1 MLNNISNFDDLNL
14 YKHIEFIKNG
24 TTYVKEGN
32 TYKTYQLSDLY
43 LDNYTSSTKSLLNK
57 TTTFNSTQIIETYE
71 TNDFKQL
78 LQNEINASIDYI
90 PRTIYILSKDILKHR
105 RADKGE
111 ADVWLAKGGTWA
123 DENIQVTAT
132 GSNDSGVSWIVET
145 EGKRIFHAGDLCNW
159 YARFLADGNKDR
171 QPYSEELGE
180 DIDPVAEEKRFLGEL
195 KDIQKIAKGFELVMF
210 PVDGRI
216 GNGYTL
222 GARQFI
228 ERFQVGMFVPMHFV
242 QSGFESA
249 WRMEPFCQE
258 KHVPFWRIACEG
270 DSIVLADGMSI
281 RHTRVEDIP
290 QLQAL
295 FSHARSFMLET
306 GNPSQWTAAYPS
318 EELLRKDIGSRD
330 SYVVEDEKQTVI
342 ATFVLR
348 GGVDPTYDVIYE
360 GRWLND
366 APYATIHRIASD
378 GTRKGILNLAMQ
390 FALLNYNN
398 IRIDTHRDNQVM
410 RNAITKEGFV
420 YCGVIHCW
428 NGDERVAYQFRK

>member
-1 MLNNISNFDDLNL
+1 MIRLTYIFHSGFVVETAAGILVFDYWLDLANVL
-14 YKHIEFIKNG
+14 PKCLSRRGGRHV
-24 TTYVKEGN
+24 YVFASHFHKDHFTKDIFGW
-32 TYKTYQLSDLY
+32 KQSLGSDV
-43 LDNYTSSTKSLLNK
+43 T
-57 TTTFNSTQIIETYE
+57 
-71 TNDFKQL
+71 
-78 LQNEINASIDYI
+78 
-90 PRTIYILSKDILKHR
+90 YILSKDILKHS

-145 EGKRIFHAGDLCNW
+145 GGNRIFHAGDLCNW
-159 YARFLADGNKDR
+159 YARFLADGNKYR

-195 KDIQKIAKGFELVMF
+195 KDIQKIAKGFDLVMF

-242 QSGFESA
+242 LSGFESA

-270 DSIVLADGMSI
+270 DSIVLADGVSI
-281 RHTRVEDIP
+281 RHTQMEDIP
-290 QLQAL
+290 RLQAL

-378 GTRKGILNLAMQ
+378 GTRKGILHLVMQ
-390 FALLNYNN
+390 FAQLDYNN

-410 RNAITKEGFV
+410 RNAIAKEGFV
-420 YCGVIHCW
+420 YCGIIHCW

>member
-1 MLNNISNFDDLNL
+1 MIRLTYIFHSGFVVETAAGMLVFDYRLDLANVL
-14 YKHIEFIKNG
+14 SKCLSRRGGRHV
-24 TTYVKEGN
+24 YVFASHFHEDHFTKDIFGW
-32 TYKTYQLSDLY
+32 KQSLDSDV
-43 LDNYTSSTKSLLNK
+43 T
-57 TTTFNSTQIIETYE
+57 
-71 TNDFKQL
+71 
-78 LQNEINASIDYI
+78 
-90 PRTIYILSKDILKHR
+90 YILSKDILKHS

-159 YARFLADGNKDR
+159 YARFLADGNKYR

-195 KDIQKIAKGFELVMF
+195 KDIQKIAKGFDLVMF

-242 QSGFESA
+242 LSGFESA

-270 DSIVLADGMSI
+270 DSIVLADGVSI

-290 QLQAL
+290 RLQAL

-378 GTRKGILNLAMQ
+378 GTRKGILHLAMQ
-390 FALLNYNN
+390 FAQLDYNN

-410 RNAITKEGFV
+410 RNAIAKEGFV
-420 YCGVIHCW
+420 YCGIIHCW

>member
-1 MLNNISNFDDLNL
+1 MIRLTYIFHSGFVVETAAGILVFDYWLDLANVL
-14 YKHIEFIKNG
+14 PKCLSRRGGRHV
-24 TTYVKEGN
+24 YVFASHFHKDHFTKDIFGW
-32 TYKTYQLSDLY
+32 KQSLGSDV
-43 LDNYTSSTKSLLNK
+43 T
-57 TTTFNSTQIIETYE
+57 
-71 TNDFKQL
+71 
-78 LQNEINASIDYI
+78 
-90 PRTIYILSKDILKHR
+90 YILSKDILKHS

-145 EGKRIFHAGDLCNW
+145 GGNRIFHAGDLCNW
-159 YARFLADGNKDR
+159 YARFLADGNKYR

-195 KDIQKIAKGFELVMF
+195 KDIQKIAKGFDLVMF

-242 QSGFESA
+242 LSGFESA

-270 DSIVLADGMSI
+270 DSIVLADGVSI

-290 QLQAL
+290 RLQAL

-348 GGVDPTYDVIYE
+348 CGIDPTYDVIYE

-378 GTRKGILNLAMQ
+378 GTRKGILHLAMQ
-390 FALLNYNN
+390 FALLDYRN

-410 RNAITKEGFV
+410 RNAIAKEGFV
-420 YCGVIHCW
+420 YCGIIHCW

>member
-1 MLNNISNFDDLNL
+1 MIRLTYIFHSGFVVETAAGILVFDYWLDLANVL
-14 YKHIEFIKNG
+14 PKCLSRRGGRHV
-24 TTYVKEGN
+24 YVFASHFHKDHFTKDIFGW
-32 TYKTYQLSDLY
+32 KQSLGSDV
-43 LDNYTSSTKSLLNK
+43 T
-57 TTTFNSTQIIETYE
+57 
-71 TNDFKQL
+71 
-78 LQNEINASIDYI
+78 
-90 PRTIYILSKDILKHR
+90 YILSKDILKHS

-145 EGKRIFHAGDLCNW
+145 GGNRIFHAGDLCNW
-159 YARFLADGNKDR
+159 YARFLADGNKYR

-195 KDIQKIAKGFELVMF
+195 KDIQKIAKGFDLVMF

-242 QSGFESA
+242 LSGFESA

-270 DSIVLADGMSI
+270 DSIVLADGVSI
-281 RHTRVEDIP
+281 RHTQMEDIP

-378 GTRKGILNLAMQ
+378 GTRKGILHLVMQ
-390 FALLNYNN
+390 FAQLDYNN

-410 RNAITKEGFV
+410 RNAIAKEGFV
-420 YCGVIHCW
+420 YCGIIHCW

>member
-1 MLNNISNFDDLNL
+1 MIRLTYIFHSGFVVETAAGILVFDYWLDLANVL
-14 YKHIEFIKNG
+14 PKCLSRRGGRHV
-24 TTYVKEGN
+24 YVFASHFHKDHFTKDIFGW
-32 TYKTYQLSDLY
+32 KQSLGSDV
-43 LDNYTSSTKSLLNK
+43 T
-57 TTTFNSTQIIETYE
+57 
-71 TNDFKQL
+71 
-78 LQNEINASIDYI
+78 
-90 PRTIYILSKDILKHR
+90 YILSKDILKHR

-159 YARFLADGNKDR
+159 YARFLADGNKYR

-195 KDIQKIAKGFELVMF
+195 KDIQKIAKGFDLVMF

-242 QSGFESA
+242 LSGFESA
-249 WRMEPFCQE
+249 WHMEPFCQE

-270 DSIVLADGMSI
+270 DSIVLADGVSI

-290 QLQAL
+290 RLQAL

-378 GTRKGILNLAMQ
+378 GTRKGILHLVMQ
-390 FALLNYNN
+390 FAQLDYNN

-410 RNAITKEGFV
+410 RNAIAKEGFV
-420 YCGVIHCW
+420 YCGIIHCW

>member
-1 MLNNISNFDDLNL
+1 MIRLTYIFHSGFVVETAAGILVFDYWLDLANVL
-14 YKHIEFIKNG
+14 PKCLGRRGGRHV
-24 TTYVKEGN
+24 YVFASHFHEDHFTKDIFGW
-32 TYKTYQLSDLY
+32 KQSLCSDV
-43 LDNYTSSTKSLLNK
+43 T
-57 TTTFNSTQIIETYE
+57 
-71 TNDFKQL
+71 
-78 LQNEINASIDYI
+78 
-90 PRTIYILSKDILKHR
+90 YILSKDILKHR

-123 DENIQVTAT
+123 DENIQVTVT

-145 EGKRIFHAGDLCNW
+145 GGKRIFHAGDLCNW

-171 QPYSEELGE
+171 QPYSKELGE

-195 KDIQKIAKGFELVMF
+195 KDIQKIAKGFDLVMF

-242 QSGFESA
+242 LSGFESA

-290 QLQAL
+290 RLQAL

-330 SYVVEDEKQTVI
+330 SYVVEDEKQSVI

-378 GTRKGILNLAMQ
+378 GTRKGILHLAMQ
-390 FALLNYNN
+390 FALLDYNN
-398 IRIDTHRDNQVM
+398 IRIDTHRDNHVM
-410 RNAITKEGFV
+410 RNAIAKEGFA
-420 YCGVIHCW
+420 YCGIIHCW

>member
-1 MLNNISNFDDLNL
+1 MIRLTYIFHSGFVVETAAGMLVFDYWLDLANVL
-14 YKHIEFIKNG
+14 PKCLSRRGGRHV
-24 TTYVKEGN
+24 YVFASHFHEDHFTKDIFGW
-32 TYKTYQLSDLY
+32 KQSLGSDV
-43 LDNYTSSTKSLLNK
+43 T
-57 TTTFNSTQIIETYE
+57 
-71 TNDFKQL
+71 
-78 LQNEINASIDYI
+78 
-90 PRTIYILSKDILKHR
+90 YILSKDILKHR

-145 EGKRIFHAGDLCNW
+145 GGKRIFHAGDLCNW

-180 DIDPVAEEKRFLGEL
+180 DIDPVAEETRFLGDL

-242 QSGFESA
+242 RSGFESA

-270 DSIVLADGMSI
+270 DSIVLADGVSI
-281 RHTRVEDIP
+281 RHTQVEDIP
-290 QLQAL
+290 RLQAL

-318 EELLRKDIGSRD
+318 KELLRKDIGSRD

-348 GGVDPTYDVIYE
+348 GGMDPTYDVIYE

-378 GTRKGILNLAMQ
+378 GTRKGILHLAMQ
-390 FALLNYNN
+390 FAQLDYNN

-410 RNAITKEGFV
+410 RNAIAKEGFV
-420 YCGVIHCW
+420 YCGIIHCW